1 MNRRRGECASTCH
14 WHATRQDADR
24 MVPSMRY
31 HHLLTNLH
39 EIVLPAILGPS
50 SHQDTAVSALA
61 FVGENR
67 PIEIK
72 YVEERT
78 FIKYVD
84 RCAM

>member
-1 MNRRRGECASTCH
+1 MNRRRGKCASTCH

-24 MVPSMRY
+24 MVPSTRY

-39 EIVLPAILGPS
+39 EIVLP
-50 SHQDTAVSALA
+50 VSALA

-72 YVEERT
+72 YVERA

-84 RCAM
+84 KCAM